1 MMLTTKARY
10 AIIGIIEIAESKS
23 SRPIR
28 LCEISEKHGITIRY
42 LEQIFMKLKN
52 SGVVRAIK
60 GPGGGYVLSTSLDSI
75 TLADIIDAVEE
86 NMIMTRCS
94 HCKSYISKQIR
105 CKTHNLWEGFGIH
118 IKKYFQDISIAD
130 VINQTI
136 VKTNV

>member
-23 SRPIR
+23 PKPIR

-52 SGVVRAIK
+52 SGIVSAIK
-60 GPGGGYVLSTSLDSI
+60 GPGGGYVLNTSLESLN
-75 TLADIIDAVEE
+75 LADIIEAVGE
-86 NMIMTRCS
+86 NMTMTRCS
-94 HCKSYISKQIR
+94 NCKSYITAKVR
-105 CKTHNLWEGFGIH
+105 CKTHNLWEGLSAH
-118 IKKYFQDISIAD
+118 IKKYFKDISIAD
-130 VINQTI
+130 VINQTV